1 MCSIRLLYFPLN
13 LAHPYIWISML
24 MILSQQKS
32 PILTMTYTRAHTS
45 PQTPTVP
52 LYSHHHEC
60 AQSCMT
66 LCNSMDGS
74 LPGSSIHGI
83 LQARI
88 LEWVAIPFCRESSRP
103 RNWTRVLCIVGW
115 FFSVW
120 ATREAQLSWN
130 QASKHLFRQQIYLES
145 DMLERITSLGI
156 HAIQADDS
164 GQGPLQKWN

>member
-1 MCSIRLLYFPLN
+1 M
-13 LAHPYIWISML
+13 IWKDTCNPMFTAALFTITRIGKQPKCPSTEERIKKMWYKDT
-24 MILSQQKS
+24 SKCAKS
-32 PILTMTYTRAHTS
+32 L
-45 PQTPTVP
+45 
-52 LYSHHHEC
+52 
-60 AQSCMT
+60 QSCPT
-66 LCNSMDGS
+66 LCNPMDYS
-74 LPGSSIHGI
+74 PPGSSVHVI

-88 LEWVAIPFCRESSRP
+88 LEWVVMPFCRESSRP